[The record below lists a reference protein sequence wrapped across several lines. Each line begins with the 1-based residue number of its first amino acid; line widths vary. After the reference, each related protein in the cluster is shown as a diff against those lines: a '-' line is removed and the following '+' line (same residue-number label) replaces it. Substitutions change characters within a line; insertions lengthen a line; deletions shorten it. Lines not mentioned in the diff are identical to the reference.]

1 MLAAYFSDAL
11 PNNSFCDALCFID
24 IHSLLSCDDLQTIA
38 LDATSEAYKDIKVEV
53 GTTTLVRV
61 VVEWTLDISLPV
73 IASNVCS
80 IVDEDVSDTW

>member
-1 MLAAYFSDAL
+1 
-11 PNNSFCDALCFID
+11 
-24 IHSLLSCDDLQTIA
+24 

-80 IVDEDVSDTW
+80 VVDEDVSDTW